1 MTKMKTIQHL
11 VYLALL
17 AVAVNA
23 QTPTQMDVSRVKGAA
38 QLGSDGKVLSSQLP
52 PSGTNGGSGASQTA
66 QLLDWQFTRVSA
78 TQLSCGSSCLPSS
91 PCNVDI
97 GGTVTQFANGPYLIN
112 LAGANA
118 AGSICVYITPA
129 NTLTV
134 GVGNG
139 LTTANISGSNS
150 LAITGNVNSC
160 PQDAAK
166 LERWDVSAAAFV
178 STGYA
183 FASYLSYKPSPLAG
197 TGIQVTAGQ
206 RDVIQIDTGSVLRKF
221 TCAGGPV
228 TALPAGATQG
238 DICWD
243 FNSTPPGKYVCANA
257 AGCAAAGDWKVF

>member
-1 MTKMKTIQHL
+1 MKTIQHL

-52 PSGTNGGSGASQTA
+52 ASGGSGSGGSGASQTS
-66 QLLDWQFTRVSA
+66 QLLDWQFTRVSG
-78 TQLSCGSSCLPSS
+78 TQLSFGSNCIPSS

-97 GGTVTQFANGPYLIN
+97 GGTVTQFTNGPYLIN
-112 LAGANA
+112 LTGANA
-118 AGSICVYITPA
+118 AGSICVYVTPT

-134 GVGNG
+134 GVGSG
-139 LTTANISGSNS
+139 LTTANISGSSS

-166 LERWDVSAAAFV
+166 LERWDVSAGAFV
-178 STGYA
+178 STGYS

-197 TGIQVTAGQ
+197 TGIQVSTGQ
-206 RDVIQIDTGSVLRKF
+206 RDVIQVDTGSVLRKF
-221 TCAGGPV
+221 TCAGGPA
-228 TALPAGATQG
+228 TTSPSGATQG

-243 FNSTPPGKYVCANA
+243 FNSTPPGKYVCTNA
-257 AGCAAAGDWKVF
+257 AGCSAAGDWKVF